1 MPLDAYREA
10 NRKNWNDRV
19 PGHLEAW
26 GYNVAGFIADPDYI
40 SGGVENQRAELG
52 SVKGKSLLHLQCQFG
67 TDALSWAR
75 LGASVTGM
83 DFSEKAI
90 EAAKKLF
97 ADCDTQGRFF
107 VAELYE
113 SRSVLDETF
122 DIVYTGGGALIWL
135 PDIKGWAKV
144 MSDFLKPGGTFYIN
158 DSHPVMLSLDLG
170 RDDDLLSITRSYF
183 ETEEPEGFDEDTSYA
198 GSGSISNTRHFN
210 WNHGIGEITTAL
222 IEAGLR
228 IEFVREFPYSGFQ
241 GVPALEKPDPDEN
254 WWRLPDRRERLPL
267 AFSIRAVKEVGP

>member
-19 PGHLEAW
+19 PVHLDAW
-26 GYNVAGFIADPDYI
+26 GYSMGRFIEEPDFISMNVEY
-40 SGGVENQRAELG
+40 ERKELG
-52 SVKGKSLLHLQCQFG
+52 DVEGKSLLHLQCQLG

-75 LGASVTGM
+75 LGATVTGM
-83 DFSEKAI
+83 DFSEQAI
-90 EAAKKLF
+90 TAARKLF
-97 ADCDTQGRFF
+97 ADCDTPGRFF

-158 DSHPVMLSLDLG
+158 DFHPVMLSLDLG
-170 RDDDLLSITRSYF
+170 RDDDILSITRSYF
-183 ETEEPEGFDEDTSYA
+183 ESKEPEVFDEKASYA
-198 GSGSISNTRHFN
+198 GSGVIENSRHFN

-228 IEFVREFPYSGFQ
+228 IEFVHEFKYTGWH
-241 GVPALEKPDPDEN
+241 GVPALEKPDDDD
-254 WWRLPDRRERLPL
+254 WWRLPDRRDRLPL
-267 AFSIRAVKEVGP
+267 AFSIRAVKEAGP